1 MSTYQVVVV
10 SAILGLVAIGSALAW
25 RSSDSPSYLSH
36 EPQLDQDPYPDF
48 NEWENRMTQGPSQ
61 GHSNA
66 SLPPSQGGTRRKVKR
81 SKRSKRNKKKML

>member
-1 MSTYQVVVV
+1 MSINVTSVAIG
-10 SAILGLVAIGSALAW
+10 SAAIGLVAIGFALLN

-36 EPQLDQDPYPDF
+36 EPQVEQDPYPDF

-66 SLPPSQGGTRRKVKR
+66 SLQPSQGGTRRKVKR
-81 SKRSKRNKKKML
+81 SKRNKKKML